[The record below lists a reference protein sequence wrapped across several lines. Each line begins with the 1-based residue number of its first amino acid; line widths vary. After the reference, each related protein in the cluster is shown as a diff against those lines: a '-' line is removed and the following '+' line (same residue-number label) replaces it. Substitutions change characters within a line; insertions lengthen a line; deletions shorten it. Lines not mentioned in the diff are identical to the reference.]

1 MEIVELPVCE
11 RATHTSSN
19 EDGSACLPV
28 YRECSAVDAVTAE
41 KYQCSIQI
49 AGCRDYSG
57 ESPETWHPTVAA
69 VLALP
74 SKAPQSFAE
83 LPQSKSIV
91 AGLGS
96 TMI

>member
-1 MEIVELPVCE
+1 M
-11 RATHTSSN
+11 
-19 EDGSACLPV
+19 
-28 YRECSAVDAVTAE
+28 DAVTAE